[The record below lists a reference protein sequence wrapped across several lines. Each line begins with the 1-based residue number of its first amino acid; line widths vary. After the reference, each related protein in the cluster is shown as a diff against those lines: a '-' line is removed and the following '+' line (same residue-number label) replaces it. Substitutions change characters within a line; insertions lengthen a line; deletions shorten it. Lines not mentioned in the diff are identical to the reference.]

1 VVLARALLARLI
13 QAALVLLGVSLLSWA
28 LSAMAPGDAAEV
40 EARRMAG
47 GTPPTAEQVQH
58 MRVAMGLD
66 QPVATQY
73 ARWVGRLL
81 QGDFGASFAT
91 GRPVAHEIWRALPST
106 IALTAAALLLL
117 LTIGVPLG
125 TLAALQHERL
135 ADFSVRLL
143 ALLCGALPS
152 YWLGLLLILC
162 FAVQLGWL
170 PSGGGG
176 SARHLVLPALTLA
189 LGGAGAY
196 ARLMR
201 AALREHMSAE
211 HVRAARA
218 RGLAARQV
226 FVRHVLRHAALPVV
240 AQCGLSVGGLLG
252 GAVVVETIFAWP
264 GIGLLAVDAAQAH
277 DVPLLQGV
285 VLVGAAAYLAASLLV
300 DGLSLLLDPR
310 LSRATP
316 GAP

>member
-1 VVLARALLARLI
+1 MVIAKALFARLV
-13 QAALVLLGVSLLSWA
+13 QAALVLFGVSLLSWA

-40 EARRMAG
+40 QARRLAG

-73 ARWVGRLL
+73 LRWVGRLMH
-81 QGDFGASFAT
+81 GDFGASYAT
-91 GRPVAHEIWRALPST
+91 GRPVAYEVWQALPAT
-106 IALTAAALLLL
+106 ITLTTAALVLLLA
-117 LTIGVPLG
+117 IGLPLG
-125 TLAALQHERL
+125 TVAALQHERW
-135 ADFSVRLL
+135 ADFSVRVL

-162 FAVQLGWL
+162 FAVLLHWL

-189 LGGAGAY
+189 LTGAGTY

-201 AALREHMSAE
+201 AALREHLSAE

-226 FVRHVLRHAALPVV
+226 FVRHVLRHAALPVL

-264 GIGLLAVDAAQAH
+264 GIGLLAVDAAQEH

-310 LSRATP
+310 LSRVTAA
-316 GAP
+316 AP